1 MFSPQQGTV
10 GSGARPIPA
19 LLPNQAPQ
27 LPGAPAIS
35 VLYSN
40 GTTGRLAAGGHR
52 QSRPGGRRRLWAK
65 EGLNKRQFIPRL
77 SYRIWANRQD
87 REHDLRRG
95 KGGTK
100 WSHPAFHSTQKRIFY
115 KYHPTTPFNCQHFL
129 LSLSILIIVH
139 EKKQGLPG
147 RAPHLPP
154 ASTPPP
160 PQNNHE
166 SVKGSWH

>member
-1 MFSPQQGTV
+1 MFSPQQAQWAPEPDPSQLCYQT
-10 GSGARPIPA
+10 R
-19 LLPNQAPQ
+19 LPSSPEPQ
-27 LPGAPAIS
+27 PSP
-35 VLYSN
+35 YSN

-65 EGLNKRQFIPRL
+65 EGLHKRQFIPRL

-139 EKKQGLPG
+139 EKKQGLSWA
-147 RAPHLPP
+147 RSHISHLPP
-154 ASTPPP
+154 PRRPPKQP
-160 PQNNHE
+160 
-166 SVKGSWH
+166 